1 MQHFDCDY
9 MEGAHPLILERMV
22 EHNMVKTTGY
32 GCDEIC
38 ASAREKILAACGN
51 PDSEVHFLIG
61 GTQTNA
67 TVIKAL
73 LRPHEGVIA
82 AATGHIAVHE
92 SGAIE
97 ATGHKVLTL
106 PQHDGKLH
114 AEEIDA
120 YIEHFYADESFE
132 HMVFP
137 GMVYISQPTEYGTLY
152 SLAELEAISQVCRK
166 WQIPLFVDGAR
177 LGYALSSPAC
187 DVTLEDLARL
197 CDVFYIGGTKVG
209 ALMGEAVV
217 ARKGLLTRFFTIIK
231 QQGALLAKGWLL
243 GLQFDTLF
251 TDGLYL
257 KIAAHAVS
265 EATRLRE
272 ALEAKGYRNYYLSPT
287 NQIFLLL
294 SPEELE
300 RVKSVVTYTEWERL
314 SDGQTVIRLATSWAT
329 RSEEVDELIEK
340 L

>member
-1 MQHFDCDY
+1 
-9 MEGAHPLILERMV
+9 
-22 EHNMVKTTGY
+22 
-32 GCDEIC
+32 
-38 ASAREKILAACGN
+38 
-51 PDSEVHFLIG
+51 
-61 GTQTNA
+61 
-67 TVIKAL
+67 
-73 LRPHEGVIA
+73 
-82 AATGHIAVHE
+82 
-92 SGAIE
+92 
-97 ATGHKVLTL
+97 
-106 PQHDGKLH
+106 
-114 AEEIDA
+114 
-120 YIEHFYADESFE
+120 
-132 HMVFP
+132 
-137 GMVYISQPTEYGTLY
+137 
-152 SLAELEAISQVCRK
+152 
-166 WQIPLFVDGAR
+166 
-177 LGYALSSPAC
+177 
-187 DVTLEDLARL
+187 
-197 CDVFYIGGTKVG
+197 
-209 ALMGEAVV
+209 MGEAVV
-217 ARKGLLTRFFTIIK
+217 ARRGLLTRFFTIIK

-265 EATRLRE
+265 QATRLRE

>member
-1 MQHFDCDY
+1 MIRFDSDY
-9 MEGAHPLILERMV
+9 MAGAHPEVLERLV
-22 EHNMVKTTGY
+22 ATNMELTVGY
-32 GCDEIC
+32 GNDEYC
-38 ASAREKILAACGN
+38 AEARALVREACSA
-51 PDSEVHFLIG
+51 PDAEVMFLVG

-67 TVIKAL
+67 VVIDGV
-73 LRPHEGVIA
+73 LRCHEGVLA
-82 AATGHIAVHE
+82 AESGHIAVHE

-97 ATGHKVLTL
+97 ASGHKVLTL
-106 PQHDGKLH
+106 PHHNGKLV
-114 AEEIDA
+114 ASEIDH
-120 YIEHFYADESFE
+120 YIEHFYGDESFE

-265 EATRLRE
+265 QATRLRE

>member
-1 MQHFDCDY
+1 M
-9 MEGAHPLILERMV
+9 ILERLV
-22 EHNMVKTTGY
+22 EHNMVKTIGY
-32 GCDEIC
+32 GCDDIC
-38 ASAREKILAACGN
+38 TEARRKVLEACGN
-51 PDSEVHFLIG
+51 PDSEVHFLVG
-61 GTQTNA
+61 GTQTNS
-67 TVIKAL
+67 TVIKAW

-82 AATGHIAVHE
+82 ASTGHIAVHE
-92 SGAIE
+92 AGAIE
-97 ATGHKVLTL
+97 ASGHKVLTL
-106 PQHDGKLH
+106 PHHNGKLV
-114 AEEIDA
+114 ASEIDH
-120 YIEHFYADESFE
+120 YIEHFYGDESFE

-257 KIAAHAVS
+257 KLAAHAVS

-272 ALEAKGYRNYYLSPT
+272 ALEAKGYRNYYLSST